1 MAAVDRVAFLGL
13 GIMGR
18 PMAANLVRA
27 GFHVNVWNR
36 TRERAEEFAAEHS
49 EEGQVRV
56 ASTPSGAAAAA
67 QVVITMVP
75 DAPQVERV
83 LFGPSGAAEGMSM
96 VDLAIDMSTIRPT
109 ASRELGERLRQE
121 RGAGFLDA
129 PVTGSRP
136 KAEDATLTI
145 MVGGAEPDFA
155 RARPVLEAMG
165 ERIVHAGPQGHGS
178 MVKLINNTLAAV
190 NAEALAEALV
200 LAGRAGLDTDALL
213 EVVGAGSGNSTMV
226 ELKAK
231 PMLERDLDPLF
242 KLEHML
248 KDLRHYIAEASGLG
262 VGTPVAERAEDVY
275 GEAERR
281 GLGGRDFA
289 AVIEV
294 AEGLEPSGPAPQTGI
309 SPPEPPPDSP
319 PISAPRGFRP

>member
-1 MAAVDRVAFLGL
+1 MVAVERVAFLGL
-13 GIMGR
+13 GIMGW

-36 TRERAEEFAAEHS
+36 TRERAEEFAAEHADD
-49 EEGQVRV
+49 GRVRV

-75 DAPQVERV
+75 DAPQVEEV
-83 LFGPSGAAEGMSM
+83 LFGRDGAADGLSI

-109 ASRELGERLRQE
+109 ASRAIGERLRDE

-145 MVGGAEPDFA
+145 MAGGEERDFE
-155 RARPVLEAMG
+155 RGRPVLDAMG
-165 ERIVHAGPQGHGS
+165 ELIVHAGPAGHGS

-190 NAEALAEALV
+190 NAEAVAEALV
-200 LAGRAGLDTDALL
+200 LARRAGLDTDALL
-213 EVVGAGSGNSTMV
+213 EVVGAGSGSSAML

-231 PMLERDLDPLF
+231 PMLERYLDPLF

-248 KDLRHYIAEASGLG
+248 KDVRHFLAEAQALG
-262 VGTPVAERAEDVY
+262 VATPLAERAEDLY
-275 GEAERR
+275 GLADER

-289 AVIEV
+289 AVIDVTES
-294 AEGLEPSGPAPQTGI
+294 LEPAKAVPAAPEPAPA
-309 SPPEPPPDSP
+309 DP
-319 PISAPRGFRP
+319 PITSPRGFRP